1 MQKSKQQKSPK
12 IMALKTSNHGFAI
25 IDKEAG
31 WTSHDVVAKARGVF
45 ATKKIGHSGT
55 LDPPATGV
63 LILGVGK
70 ATRLLRFL
78 TDLQK
83 EYVATMVIGSET
95 DTLDAEGATTR
106 TTDHRPTLDNLQESS
121 KHFLGVIDQVPP
133 MVSAVKVQ
141 GRRLYELAREGKEIH
156 RESRKVIIHELLIS
170 ASPKSD
176 VFQLK
181 IKCGSGTYV
190 RSLVSDIAQKAGS
203 LAHVG
208 SLRRT
213 AIGSFNELVANKIDG
228 ASLIGLTEGLRDYEM
243 IQVDDKM
250 RDRIRVGAVVRVEEF
265 PPLSTDGP
273 WGIVDLNQNLLAMY
287 EKFKNETLKPAVVL
301 SQER

>member
-1 MQKSKQQKSPK
+1 
-12 IMALKTSNHGFAI
+12 
-25 IDKEAG
+25 
-31 WTSHDVVAKARGVF
+31 
-45 ATKKIGHSGT
+45 
-55 LDPPATGV
+55 
-63 LILGVGK
+63 
-70 ATRLLRFL
+70 
-78 TDLQK
+78 
-83 EYVATMVIGSET
+83 
-95 DTLDAEGATTR
+95 
-106 TTDHRPTLDNLQESS
+106 
-121 KHFLGVIDQVPP
+121 

>member
-1 MQKSKQQKSPK
+1 MQKSKQQKSLK
-12 IMALKTSNHGFAI
+12 TMALKTSKHGFVI
-25 IDKEAG
+25 VDKEVG
-31 WTSHDVVAKARGVF
+31 WTSHDVVAKARGIF

-95 DTLDAEGATTR
+95 DTLDAEGVTTK
-106 TTDHRPTLDNLQESS
+106 TTDHRPTLHDLQESS
-121 KHFLGVIDQVPP
+121 KNFVGIIDQIPP

-141 GRRLYELAREGKEIH
+141 GKRLYELAREGKEIQ
-156 RESRKVIIHELLIS
+156 REPRKVAIHELSIS
-170 ASPKSD
+170 DGLESD

-213 AIGSFNELVANKIDG
+213 AIGSFNETVANKIEK
-228 ASLIGLTEGLRDYEM
+228 ASLIDLTEGLRDYEM

-250 RDRIRVGAVVRVEEF
+250 SDRIRVGAVVHLEEF
-265 PPLSTDGP
+265 SHLTTDGP
-273 WGIVDLNQNLLAMY
+273 WGIVDLNNNLLAMY

-301 SQER
+301 SQEH